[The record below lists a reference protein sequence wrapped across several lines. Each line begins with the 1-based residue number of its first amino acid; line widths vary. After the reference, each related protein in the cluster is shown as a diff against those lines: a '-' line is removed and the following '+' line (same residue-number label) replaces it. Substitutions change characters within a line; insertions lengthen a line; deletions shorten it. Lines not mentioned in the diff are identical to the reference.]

1 MTPRTAE
8 YAAAASIATAEQL
21 RRGSPFEVL
30 RIFLRLGLT
39 SFGGPVAH
47 LGYFRAE
54 FVERRRWLD
63 EEAYADIVA
72 LCQFLPGPASS
83 QTGISIGLLRAGLP
97 GAFCA
102 WLGFTAPSALA
113 MILFG
118 YGVTTLG
125 DLTDSPWLHGLKI
138 VAVAVV
144 AQAVWGMARNL
155 CPDRQRATIAV
166 GAAMLVLAIPS
177 APGQIGAIAAGALL
191 GWAISRSGPQTH
203 DHSPLSIDL
212 PRAWSG
218 AALASFFGLLV
229 ALPVLAAAVPS
240 HALALVASFYRS
252 GSLVFGGGHVV
263 LPLLQAAVVP
273 PGWVTNDAFLAG
285 YGAAQAVPGP
295 LFTFSAYLGTV
306 MGPVPNGW
314 VGGLICLAAI
324 FLPSFL
330 LLIGALP
337 FWDTLRRRPAVRS
350 ALRGVNAAVVG
361 VLLAALY
368 KPVWTSAILGP
379 ADFAIGVLAFL
390 LLTLWAVPP
399 WLVVILGAVAA
410 AVVAGSPV
418 PHA

>member
-1 MTPRTAE
+1 MSL
-8 YAAAASIATAEQL
+8 AATEKPALRSGSAA
-21 RRGSPFEVL
+21 EVL
-30 RIFLRLGLT
+30 RAFGRLGLT

-63 EEAYADIVA
+63 EPAFADIVA

-83 QTGISIGLLRAGLP
+83 QVGISLGILRAGLP
-97 GAFCA
+97 GAFAA
-102 WLGFTAPSALA
+102 WIGFTAPSALA

-118 YGVTTLG
+118 YGVTELG
-125 DLTDSPWLHGLKI
+125 DLSPAAWLHGLKI

-155 CPDRQRATIAV
+155 CPDRERATIAV
-166 GAAMLVLAIPS
+166 GASILVLAIPS
-177 APGQIGAIAAGALL
+177 AAGQIGAIVAGGMIGWRLL
-191 GWAISRSGPQTH
+191 RDGATAQPGVELAVH
-203 DHSPLSIDL
+203 L
-212 PRAWSG
+212 PRAWSV
-218 AALASFFGLLV
+218 AAAIGFFVLLFG
-229 ALPVLAAAVPS
+229 LPVLAAAVPS
-240 HALALVASFYRS
+240 HTIELIDSFYRS

-273 PGWVTNDAFLAG
+273 PEWVTNDAFLAG

-306 MGPVPNGW
+306 MRPAPNGW

-337 FWDTLRRRPAVRS
+337 FWDTLRRRPAVQS

-361 VLLAALY
+361 LLLAALY
-368 KPVWTSAILGP
+368 RPVWTSAIFAP
-379 ADFAIGVLAFL
+379 ADFSIGLVAFL
-390 LLTLWAVPP
+390 LLAFWAVPP
-399 WLVVILGAVAA
+399 WLVVIFGAA
-410 AVVAGSPV
+410 ATAVVERFS
-418 PHA
+418 